1 MRCCSASR
9 RATCQSFRRAT
20 RQTLPCICRSTR
32 AILSALGVGSAS
44 GIAPGSAGGLNQRDD
59 DQRWI
64 DKLDQRSEAD
74 YFVPRALGKLCQ
86 LRARVV
92 SVLGADCAMRVPDG
106 GRSGYIAGVSD
117 SPFLWGTDGARWVQ
131 PVEIKTNQQSI
142 VRVHGSASNQQPSK
156 RSKGQHDLGG

>member
-1 MRCCSASR
+1 MYLPFHARDPERVGRWVCEWDCSR
-9 RATCQSFRRAT
+9 QCQW
-20 RQTLPCICRSTR
+20 
-32 AILSALGVGSAS
+32 
-44 GIAPGSAGGLNQRDD
+44 RDD

-131 PVEIKTNQQSI
+131 PVEIKTKQQSI
-142 VRVHGSASNQQPSK
+142 VRVHGNASNQRPSK
-156 RSKGQHDLGG
+156 TSNGQHEIGG